1 MLLLSIIPLSE
12 ETGGGGTLV
21 LPPNPPTILL
31 TLSIDPLAFPP
42 PPPAA
47 ARGED
52 VMRDRLVSKLARP
65 GSGGRLILVRSPRS
79 VVVVCAVA
87 LGGGVKLPLP
97 PLPADVPAVA
107 DVPLGPSGRGPMG
120 DATVLGVCEPDPD
133 PDCGELVPVL
143 VIVLVNVA
151 VVLSGFCGLV
161 DRGAEIGNPLT
172 SFLPTPPPTPP
183 PTLPPA
189 PAPPLVM
196 AIYAGGPSD
205 RLSFLLPPFLIL
217 ERKPLVLLPFLVDVK
232 LETDCID

>member
-65 GSGGRLILVRSPRS
+65 GSGGTLILVRSPRS

-183 PTLPPA
+183 
-189 PAPPLVM
+189 LVM

>member
-1 MLLLSIIPLSE
+1 
-12 ETGGGGTLV
+12 
-21 LPPNPPTILL
+21 
-31 TLSIDPLAFPP
+31 
-42 PPPAA
+42 
-47 ARGED
+47 
-52 VMRDRLVSKLARP
+52 MRDRLVSKPARP

-183 PTLPPA
+183 
-189 PAPPLVM
+189 LVM

>member
-1 MLLLSIIPLSE
+1 
-12 ETGGGGTLV
+12 
-21 LPPNPPTILL
+21 
-31 TLSIDPLAFPP
+31 
-42 PPPAA
+42 
-47 ARGED
+47 
-52 VMRDRLVSKLARP
+52 MRDRLVSKLARP

-172 SFLPTPPPTPP
+172 SFLPTP
-183 PTLPPA
+183 A

>member
-42 PPPAA
+42 PPPP

-143 VIVLVNVA
+143 VIVLVIVA

-172 SFLPTPPPTPP
+172 SFLPTPPPT
-183 PTLPPA
+183 
-189 PAPPLVM
+189 PPLVM

>member
-42 PPPAA
+42 PPPPA

-143 VIVLVNVA
+143 VIVLVIVA

-172 SFLPTPPPTPP
+172 SFLPTPPPT
-183 PTLPPA
+183 
-189 PAPPLVM
+189 PPLVM

>member
-143 VIVLVNVA
+143 VIVLVIVA

-172 SFLPTPPPTPP
+172 SFLPTPPPT
-183 PTLPPA
+183 
-189 PAPPLVM
+189 PPLVM